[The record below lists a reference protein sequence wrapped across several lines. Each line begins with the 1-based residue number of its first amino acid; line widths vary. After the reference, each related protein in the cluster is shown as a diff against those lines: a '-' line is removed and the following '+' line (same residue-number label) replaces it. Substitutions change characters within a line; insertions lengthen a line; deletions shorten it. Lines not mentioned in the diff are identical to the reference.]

1 MRSVTWPTSCCLTGQ
16 LQLCL
21 PCSTIRHLTG
31 LAAVALPRVLSA
43 RLPVSALPMVLD
55 EGFFISLVVG
65 LPYNSIFCPFWLF
78 YVFKLL
84 SFFWLCEEAQC
95 VYLRLHL
102 GQKSNILRI
111 KSQPSRPGSC
121 GMLLMKVSQECF
133 LCQDFHSTFILLF
146 LLYLEPCPVMW
157 DVASQCNN
165 TNCQSGGGEKGT
177 LALSPRSALYS
188 VLATWN
194 VMSHH

>member
-1 MRSVTWPTSCCLTGQ
+1 MLAISLLLSCIFSGALICSFIWAIVCQVPQVFSLRGLRLYFPTELWVVRSVTWPTSCCLTGQ

-121 GMLLMKVSQECF
+121 
-133 LCQDFHSTFILLF
+133 I
-146 LLYLEPCPVMW
+146 
-157 DVASQCNN
+157 
-165 TNCQSGGGEKGT
+165 
-177 LALSPRSALYS
+177 
-188 VLATWN
+188 
-194 VMSHH
+194 